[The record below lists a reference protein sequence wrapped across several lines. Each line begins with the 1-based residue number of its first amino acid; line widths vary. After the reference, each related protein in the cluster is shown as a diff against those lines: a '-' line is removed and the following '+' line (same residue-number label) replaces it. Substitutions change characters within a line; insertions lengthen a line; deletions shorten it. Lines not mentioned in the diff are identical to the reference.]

1 MLWCRQ
7 PRAVKSGTR
16 RISSFSIEKSLL
28 DAPNHALNNLPK
40 SPQLFSATLNFTPE
54 LSTAPSPGLTRGQ
67 PPLMKGKGG
76 AIEQGSLL
84 GHQICFKVAPVEA
97 GATCD
102 KKKVGED
109 EGSERCDSS
118 DGHWIRREIK
128 MLLFSV
134 TGAMK
139 HARCFPRE
147 ARLRCFERG
156 KMR

>member
-1 MLWCRQ
+1 MPQ
-7 PRAVKSGTR
+7 IMGK
-16 RISSFSIEKSLL
+16 
-28 DAPNHALNNLPK
+28 ALNDLPK
-40 SPQLFSATLNFTPE
+40 SPQLFSAALNFTPE

-67 PPLMKGKGG
+67 PPSMKGKGG

-128 MLLFSV
+128 MSSFSLASLV
-134 TGAMK
+134 
-139 HARCFPRE
+139 R
-147 ARLRCFERG
+147 
-156 KMR
+156 